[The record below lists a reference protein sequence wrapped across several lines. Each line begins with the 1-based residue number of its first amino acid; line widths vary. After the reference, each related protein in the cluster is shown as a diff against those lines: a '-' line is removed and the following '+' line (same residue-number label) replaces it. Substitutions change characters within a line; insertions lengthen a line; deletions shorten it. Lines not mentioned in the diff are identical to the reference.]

1 MNKSLKEI
9 KYVDLGQQYTK
20 EKDELLP
27 LIDKVLGSGN
37 YILGNEVQELEN
49 NLCSFIG
56 TKYCIS
62 VNSGTDALLLAL
74 HCLGV
79 GKGDEVITQ
88 PNSFIASASAI
99 AHLGAKP
106 VFVDVLEDQSLDYSK
121 LEQAITNKTKA
132 IMPVHLTG
140 RIGELDKI
148 KLISDK
154 YNIPIIEDAAQSIG
168 SSFNNVKA
176 GALGEVGCFSTHP
189 LKNLNAWEMVAF
201 NY

>member
-1 MNKSLKEI
+1 MLILVNNIKER
-9 KYVDLGQQYTK
+9 
-20 EKDELLP
+20 EELLP

-37 YILGNEVQELEN
+37 YILGNEVRKLEN

-62 VNSGTDALLLAL
+62 LNSGTDALLLAF
-74 HCLGV
+74 HCLRV

-121 LEQAITNKTKA
+121 LKKK
-132 IMPVHLTG
+132 L
-140 RIGELDKI
+140 LI
-148 KLISDK
+148 KQK
-154 YNIPIIEDAAQSIG
+154 Q
-168 SSFNNVKA
+168 
-176 GALGEVGCFSTHP
+176 
-189 LKNLNAWEMVAF
+189 
-201 NY
+201 